1 MEFDQDRQVVN
12 FISGLLLGAIIGA
25 GVAYLTAPQPGK
37 KTRKRIRRAANDIRG
52 TATERLDDLAD
63 EVKGKVDE
71 VIKGARKNFVLP
83 GS

>member
-1 MEFDQDRQVVN
+1 MDYDQDRQVLN

-37 KTRKRIRRAANDIRG
+37 KTRKRLKKAAGNLRDS
-52 TATERLDDLAD
+52 ASDRLDDLAD

-71 VIKGARKNFVLP
+71 VIKGARKSFV
-83 GS
+83 S

>member
-1 MEFDQDRQVVN
+1 MDQDQNRQAAS

-37 KTRKRIRRAANDIRG
+37 KTRKRLTRAAVGVRESASD
-52 TATERLDDLAD
+52 RLDDLAD

-71 VIKGARKNFVLP
+71 VIKGARETFVR
-83 GS
+83 

>member
-1 MEFDQDRQVVN
+1 MDQDQNRQAAS

-37 KTRKRIRRAANDIRG
+37 KTRKRLKRAAVGVRDS
-52 TATERLDDLAD
+52 ASDRLDDLAD

-71 VIKGARKNFVLP
+71 VIKGARESFVR
-83 GS
+83 